1 MPGAVV
7 TFANTA
13 MCAHG
18 GNGTPGP
25 PTGFVVIAGMGAFN
39 LSHQYNIVGCTFPAM
54 TLGAQPPCV
63 LGKIFRGTTR
73 VFTKGGLPLAIL
85 PDSISS
91 SAGMPN
97 PMPLNVMPVPGV
109 PRVIAK

>member
-13 MCAHG
+13 LCAHG
-18 GNGTPGP
+18 GNGIPGP
-25 PTGFVVIAGMGAFN
+25 PAGFLMIAGMAAFN
-39 LSHQYNIVGCTFPAM
+39 LSHQYNIVGCTYPAM

-63 LGKIFRGTTR
+63 LGKIFTGTMR
-73 VFTKGGLPLAIL
+73 VFTKGLPLAIL

-97 PMPLNVMPVPGV
+97 PMPLNVMPLPLQ
-109 PRVIAK
+109 RVIAQ